1 MGTWRERSILL
12 VLRIRIKI
20 IRILLNVILLLRRLG
35 QFDAS
40 TELKDDRMEN
50 SINGSNYT
58 HILR

>member
-20 IRILLNVILLLRRLG
+20 IRILLNVILLLRSLG

-50 SINGSNYT
+50 SINGS
-58 HILR
+58 